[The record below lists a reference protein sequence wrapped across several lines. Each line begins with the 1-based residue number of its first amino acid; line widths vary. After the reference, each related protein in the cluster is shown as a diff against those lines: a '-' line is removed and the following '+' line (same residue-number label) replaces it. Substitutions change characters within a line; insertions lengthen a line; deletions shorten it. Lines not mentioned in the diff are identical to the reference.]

1 VHRKIRVII
10 VDDEARLRRGVER
23 LVLSSSDEW
32 EVVGSYPSG
41 QECVEAVK
49 QEELFFDLLITD
61 VKMPGMDGLTLI
73 KNLKE
78 FTSFHSMVI
87 SGFDDFQF
95 LQTAMRQGASDYLIK
110 PIDRDEFKGQIEKLK
125 RKIVSQWDDLK
136 YKEEMESKAEQLTY
150 VKQIQLLSE
159 MTWMQDID
167 LSLLEWT
174 KGFPK
179 GDYQLM
185 YVRLDNLKSKTNSF
199 QHVDW
204 ETWAFAIDNICEE
217 MRENL
222 RSISIDSW
230 KWNGED
236 LSFWLLLHNPN
247 ISEDRGNH
255 FENSSFNFA
264 EELRLNI
271 RKFTPFTCSIAVSNP
286 VTDLTL
292 LPSMKEEL
300 HTYIQFRLLYG
311 GNQIFSKNTI
321 EISRVS
327 KKENDSKEIEN
338 QIRKIIFTLESRNQE
353 QTKSEVQ
360 VFLNRIQDLES
371 PEEIEQKIHSFAIH
385 IIHFMLKNTL
395 EKDEHGMIKEV
406 FELTSKTSTFTELKH
421 AVYEWVKKVLYSLER
436 MNTTLNVDPLN
447 LAKDWIVAHLD
458 QNITIQKI
466 ASHVYMNPTY
476 FCEYF
481 KNQMGETVLD
491 FVTRVRMEKAREL
504 LVSTDLKIYDIAL
517 NVGYNDTKY
526 FSKLFKKQYG
536 DTPSKYK
543 EKLIFEQR

>member
-1 VHRKIRVII
+1 MHRKIRVII

-32 EVVGSYPSG
+32 EVVGSYASG

-95 LQTAMRQGASDYLIK
+95 LQTAMREGASDYLIK
-110 PIDRDEFKGQIEKLK
+110 PIDRNEFKVQIEKIK
-125 RKIVSQWDDLK
+125 RKIVSHWNDFL

-159 MTWMQDID
+159 MTWKQDID

-174 KGFPK
+174 KGFPA

-185 YVRLDNLKSKTNSF
+185 YVSLDNLKSKTNSF
-199 QHVDW
+199 QQADW

-217 MRENL
+217 MREHY
-222 RSISIDSW
+222 SDSFIDSW
-230 KWNGED
+230 KWNSED
-236 LSFWLLLHNPN
+236 LSFWLLLHN
-247 ISEDRGNH
+247 SKMSRDYGEH
-255 FENSSFNFA
+255 FEKRSFEFSN
-264 EELRLNI
+264 ELRLNI

-286 VTDLTL
+286 VNDLAL

-300 HTYIQFRLLYG
+300 LTYIQFRLLYG

-321 EISRVS
+321 ERWRVS

-338 QIRKIIFTLESRNQE
+338 QIRKVIFSLESRNQE
-353 QTKSEVQ
+353 KTKSEVQ
-360 VFLNRIQDLES
+360 NFLNRIQDLDS
-371 PEEIEQKIHSFAIH
+371 PDEIKQKIHSFSIQ
-385 IIHFMLKNTL
+385 IIHFMLKNSL
-395 EKDEHGMIKEV
+395 EKDEYGMIKEV
-406 FELTSKTSTFTELKH
+406 FDLTSKTSTFSELKH
-421 AVYEWVKKVLYSLER
+421 AVYEWVKKVLHALER
-436 MNTTLNVDPLN
+436 MNTTLNIDYID

-491 FVTRVRMEKAREL
+491 FVTRVRIEKARDL
-504 LVSTDLKIYDIAL
+504 LVSTDLRIYDIAQK
-517 NVGYNDTKY
+517 VGYNDTKY